1 MDRTHMRYHFL
12 IIVLF
17 VFSSGGGIMAAD
29 EYVYDSHGRR
39 NPFLPPA
46 EGGMP
51 GGKAVYGAAV
61 DTTSFQKWFSDH
73 LSGILYDP
81 GNPRVLIG
89 DEIVEVGQEINKCTV
104 VEIRPDGITF
114 EYMTK
119 RVEVPLRQ
127 EVEKEKKRDERK

>member
-1 MDRTHMRYHFL
+1 MRRHFL
-12 IIVLF
+12 IIIVLF
-17 VFSSGGGIMAAD
+17 VFLAAAGILSA
-29 EYVYDSHGRR
+29 EQFVYDSHGRG
-39 NPFLPPA
+39 NPFLPSA
-46 EGGMP
+46 EGKGTVVDSR
-51 GGKAVYGAAV
+51 GSITV
-61 DTTSFQKWFSDH
+61 DTAPFQKWFSDH

-89 DEIVEVGQEINKCTV
+89 DEIIEVGQEVNKCTI

-127 EVEKEKKRDERK
+127 EVEKEKK